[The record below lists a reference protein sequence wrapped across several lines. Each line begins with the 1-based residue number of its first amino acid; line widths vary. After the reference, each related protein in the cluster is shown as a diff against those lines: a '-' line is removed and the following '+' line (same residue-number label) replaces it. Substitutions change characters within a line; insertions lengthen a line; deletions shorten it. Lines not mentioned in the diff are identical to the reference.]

1 MLNTGCLPVNA
12 EETAFE
18 YAMVLFSVLIGL
30 AVADVATSFH
40 RLMRHRQHVR
50 WDPLVLTVAVY
61 ALCTAV
67 YMWFDIWGVRHF
79 GITRQ
84 FLFYLGL
91 VAELIVLFL
100 MAAASLPDDVDNATD
115 LTAYYA
121 GNRRYFWSLMAL
133 FQFSY
138 SAFGFFFAGGEGG
151 LSLETTILLYVLM
164 IAPFAISTTLIFTGS
179 RALHWVG
186 IGLLL
191 GIMLL
196 HYGMARIG

>member
-1 MLNTGCLPVNA
+1 MST

-30 AVADVATSFH
+30 AIADVASSFH
-40 RLMRHRQHVR
+40 RLMRHRESVR
-50 WDPLVLTVAVY
+50 WDPLALIVAAY
-61 ALCTAV
+61 ALSTAV

-91 VAELIVLFL
+91 IAELIVLFL
-100 MAAASLPDDVDNATD
+100 AAAASLPDEVSAPFDLKTYYRDN
-115 LTAYYA
+115 
-121 GNRRYFWSLMAL
+121 NRYFWSLMAL

-138 SAFGFFFAGGEGG
+138 SAFGFFFAGGESNMSP
-151 LSLETTILLYVLM
+151 LVSTLLYTMMV
-164 IAPFAISTTLIFTGS
+164 APFAISVGLIFLKS
-179 RALHWVG
+179 RTIHWLG
-186 IGLLL
+186 IVMLLT
-191 GIMLL
+191 IMLL